1 MAENTA
7 SGFSADADKH
17 LLAENARANPKL
29 LKEVVDALAGEDRR
43 SRQVAASVVH
53 EVAQNDPAQ
62 LKDFAPQLAD
72 ALHRPESQTR
82 WEVLGVFEDLIP
94 VDARLVDKALAGAET
109 ALHDE
114 ESGVVRLAAFR
125 LLTTYGATTAHR
137 SERVWPL
144 IDEAIRCYHGDPEF
158 PAMLSGVYRMVAG
171 GAADAVKHAAAERMA
186 FDAENAKGLLKRR
199 ATRIVECAPK
209 KGRKKKV
216 VPAE

>member
-7 SGFSADADKH
+7 SGFSADADKS

-82 WEVLGVFEDLIP
+82 WEVLGTFEKLVP

-158 PAMLSGVYRMVAG
+158 PAMLSGVFRMVAG
-171 GAADAVKHAAAERMA
+171 GAADSVKHAAAERMA
-186 FDAENAKGLLKRR
+186 FDAENGKGLLKRR
-199 ATRIVECAPK
+199 ATRIVECEPK
-209 KGRKKKV
+209 KGRKKKA
-216 VPAE
+216 PAAE

>member
-7 SGFSADADKH
+7 SGFSADADKS

-53 EVAQNDPAQ
+53 EVAQTDPAQ

-82 WEVLGVFEDLIP
+82 WEVLGTFEQLVA
-94 VDARLVDKALAGAET
+94 VDARLVDKALPGAET

-125 LLTTYGATTAHR
+125 LLCAYGATTAHR
-137 SERVWPL
+137 SVRVWPF
-144 IDEAIRCYHGDPEF
+144 IDDGIRCYHGDPEF
-158 PAMLSGVYRMVAG
+158 PAMLSGVYRMMIG
-171 GAADAVKHAAAERMA
+171 NAADEVKTAAAERMA
-186 FDAENAKGLLKRR
+186 FDAENGKGLLKRR
-199 ATRIVECAPK
+199 ATRIVQCAPK
-209 KGRKKKV
+209 KRGKKK
-216 VPAE
+216 A